1 MSSSRIDSTKST
13 VQIEQTRARQ
23 VEPPRSPFRD
33 VLAGGANALM
43 TGAEVAT
50 GVLGGPVL
58 AAAVRQAKGD
68 VVSSIAGQPG
78 GGAYGGGGGGG
89 TDYANAV
96 LNGPPGSE
104 MATMHAMQREAQS
117 FNLQLLNLQEEV
129 QTENRR
135 FSTLTNVIRARHDT
149 AKAAVSN
156 VRA

>member
-1 MSSSRIDSTKST
+1 MSSSRIDSSSGTAVIQPTTQRT
-13 VQIEQTRARQ
+13 VQSD
-23 VEPPRSPFRD
+23 PSPFRN
-33 VLAGGANALM
+33 VLAGGANALL

-78 GGAYGGGGGGG
+78 GGGGGGAPM
-89 TDYANAV
+89 DYANAV

-104 MATMHAMQREAQS
+104 MATMHAMQRESQA

-129 QTENRR
+129 QQENRR
-135 FSTLTNVIRARHDT
+135 FSTLTNVVRARHDT